1 MTNKPETVNLEDL
14 IRRKDGLY
22 YKKDAKVPFTGI
34 SEQFLDN
41 GQLERKANYKNGKQH
56 GLSEWFE
63 ENGKFIQKN
72 NYRCVTHI

>member
-34 SEQFLDN
+34 SEEFLEN
-41 GQLERKANYKNGKQH
+41 GQILKLNYKNGKQH

-72 NYRCVTHI
+72 NYKNGKLVE